1 MERNS
6 ETEAIPRQLKP
17 LFEYLLKHGPKYEGI
32 FRISGQKDYID
43 QWVIK
48 LDEGEL
54 MPLGS
59 KNIEDLCHN
68 VSSIVKKYI
77 RELPTPILTYELY
90 EDFLKTNFLE
100 EDKKEEA
107 LAVLLQ
113 KIPTEHLNLLFELL
127 VVCAAVEEK
136 KDSNKMTAENL
147 AVVFG
152 LGILKHKDE
161 MKTTM
166 DIAQIQKVFIAILH
180 LLPKL
185 FKDKLQQQQ

>member
-6 ETEAIPRQLKP
+6 ETERIPRQIKP
-17 LFEYLLKHGPKYEGI
+17 LFEFLLKHGPNYEGI

-43 QWVIK
+43 QWIIK
-48 LDEGEL
+48 IDEGEL
-54 MPLGS
+54 LPLGH

-68 VSSIVKKYI
+68 VSSILKKYI
-77 RELPTPILTYELY
+77 RDLPTPILTWELY
-90 EDFLKTNFLE
+90 DDFLKTNFLSE
-100 EDKKEEA
+100 EERPI
-107 LAVLLQ
+107 VLGQLLT
-113 KIPTEHLNLLFELL
+113 KIPIEHTNLLFELL
-127 VVCAAVEEK
+127 VVCAAVELK
-136 KDSNKMTAENL
+136 SSSNRMTPENL

-166 DIAQIQKVFIAILH
+166 DIAQIQKVFIALLA

-185 FKDKLQQQQ
+185 FKDRLKSE